1 MNEASLAVAFIS
13 LLKEIGGWGTGSLL
27 AIFMLTPPILG
38 FFTVLFG
45 IRAIRSLER
54 TMVAGCGRVELIA
67 TQMSTKYENNVILVE
82 DTQKLARSTQALV
95 DSVLDVV
102 RENTKAIT
110 LATARM
116 EGSQGKR

>member
-1 MNEASLAVAFIS
+1 MNEANLAVAIIG
-13 LLKEIGGWGTGSLL
+13 LLKEIGGWGPWALL
-27 AIFMLTPPILG
+27 ALFMLTPPLLG
-38 FFTVLFG
+38 FLTVIFG

-67 TQMSTKYENNVILVE
+67 AQMATKYENNVVLVE
-82 DTQKLARSTQALV
+82 DTQKLARSTQSLV
-95 DSVLDVV
+95 DSVLDVI

-116 EGSQGKR
+116 EGMQKR